1 MRSYISMTQ
10 QRSPSSQPS
19 QLPSLPPISVIYTEF
34 PQTWIHKYTHTK
46 SAEACCVFTKL
57 ASVLHIIVVSDTKMF
72 FFFFNNQYLLPSLH
86 SFHPRVWPLLSRRG
100 RFWEYMDCCHQK
112 WRPKRSRLCA
122 FRIIFRR

>member
-10 QRSPSSQPS
+10 QGSPSSQPS

-57 ASVLHIIVVSDTKMF
+57 ASVLHIIVVSDTKMLF
-72 FFFFNNQYLLPSLH
+72 FFPITNVFFPLCILSIQGYGLYSPGEADFGNTWTVATQSGD
-86 SFHPRVWPLLSRRG
+86 PRDPGSALS
-100 RFWEYMDCCHQK
+100 E
-112 WRPKRSRLCA
+112 
-122 FRIIFRR
+122 